1 MTFKLY
7 RDQIPA
13 VNKMHQ
19 NWSQRSEKTLEQLR
33 KMMENEEVDRLE
45 LVRIMRYAFGAL
57 GTSLTGWMQWVNS
70 PEIMSTFDKDE
81 LLKMAK
87 TVTEL
92 ITKFVEYDIHITEEG
107 TRKGLEKQRELN
119 KQQQQGPRFVI

>member
-119 KQQQQGPRFVI
+119 QQQQQGPRFVI

>member
-7 RDQIPA
+7 RDQLPA
-13 VNKMHQ
+13 VNKMQQ

-87 TVTEL
+87 TVTDL

-119 KQQQQGPRFVI
+119 QRQQQGPRFVI

>member
-7 RDQIPA
+7 RDQVPA

-87 TVTEL
+87 TVTDL

-119 KQQQQGPRFVI
+119 QQQQGPRFVI

>member
-1 MTFKLY
+1 
-7 RDQIPA
+7 
-13 VNKMHQ
+13 
-19 NWSQRSEKTLEQLR
+19 
-33 KMMENEEVDRLE
+33 
-45 LVRIMRYAFGAL
+45 MRYAFGAL

-119 KQQQQGPRFVI
+119 QQQQQGPRFVI

>member
-7 RDQIPA
+7 RDQVPA

-87 TVTEL
+87 TVTDL

-119 KQQQQGPRFVI
+119 QQQGPRFVI